1 MSNFFTN
8 LIVNCFFLIL
18 SNNVKDRAVHKINV
32 ALIHIETHTLDGI
45 VYFADDDN
53 VYSVD
58 LSAQIRQIRILLEYQ
73 LLLIWLQGGM
83 YDNTDANKINPLGT
97 QIHATIP
104 RRLINN
110 YAEILK
116 EGMIYKIQHFEV
128 AATTR
133 SYRPVTSTNN
143 IIKWTSFTSIVEDN
157 QSTPIAKHKFEFHPI
172 DNLADRANKTDYLI
186 GVLTIIESK
195 KKIMTSNGET
205 TLRHIYVEDER
216 KQPVRVTLW
225 GDKADLID
233 ETTVADNAEQMVVV
247 ITSGKVVDYKGES
260 QLQSTYATKV
270 YVNLNI
276 PETRKFN
283 ER

>member
-1 MSNFFTN
+1 MKN
-8 LIVNCFFLIL
+8 L
-18 SNNVKDRAVHKINV
+18 
-32 ALIHIETHTLDGI
+32 
-45 VYFADDDN
+45 
-53 VYSVD
+53 
-58 LSAQIRQIRILLEYQ
+58 
-73 LLLIWLQGGM
+73 
-83 YDNTDANKINPLGT
+83 NTDPNMINPLVFNIPCFLLLSGT

-128 AATTR
+128 VATTR

-186 GVLTIIESK
+186 DIVGVLTIIESK
-195 KKIMTSNGET
+195 KKTMTSKGET

-260 QLQSTYATKV
+260 QLQSTYAMKV

-283 ER
+283 EREDTLVEKPKFEASLFTTFEAFFE